1 MKKFFLFALVAAFAF
16 TSCTKDETIATTQP
30 GAIAFAP
37 AVDNATRAYVDPSFN
52 TNNLE
57 NFNVYGYVS
66 DGTTMGLVFSEAG
79 EKVTKAN
86 GLWSYQNTQYWTDNM
101 YYFSAIAPAEGP
113 NSENPNWTLTNATTD
128 EAKKLG
134 VGTVQFTNNGTQDL
148 LYWFGT
154 ANGAQEG
161 VQEQPVH
168 IAFDHLLSKV
178 KFTFENV
185 FDNDQVSL
193 VVKDVQI
200 TNAET
205 SAFINL
211 AVADKGWKDAWDFTN
226 GTKGTFSFGNAAE
239 ASETAEEHIAKNKTL
254 SSNKEMLLFPIAN
267 KEFKISFIVDIYMG
281 GLKASS
287 STHEVSVNTTLEM
300 GKAYNFKAVL
310 SGESEQLNP
319 ITFDVEVNKWVEP
332 TIDVNLNKAVR
343 SADELLAA
351 VADTTISEIVLADN
365 INLETQALVIN
376 RGLTINLNDK
386 TITGGLFAE
395 SNGAMNAGNTD
406 SYVFWVQE
414 GGKLT
419 INGAGNVKT
428 QSCKY
433 SIAVWAQGGEVV
445 INGGYYENAGEGSD
459 LIYASA
465 AGKVTINGG
474 TFKACEKQEG
484 VPGTNEKYSAI
495 NLKGD
500 GTNSSAVVTGGKF
513 YMFDPSNNESEN
525 PKENFV
531 AEGYKVEPNGD
542 WYEVVAK

>member
-1 MKKFFLFALVAAFAF
+1 MKKFFLFALAAAFAF
-16 TSCTKDETIATTQP
+16 TSCTKDETIAITQP

-86 GLWSYQNTQYWTDNM
+86 GLWSYQNTQYWTKNM
-101 YYFSAIAPAEGP
+101 YYFSAIAPV
-113 NSENPNWTLTNATTD
+113 ENRNWQLTNATTD

-254 SSNKEMLLFPIAN
+254 SSNKEMLLFPVAN

-281 GLKASS
+281 ELKAST

-319 ITFDVEVNKWVEP
+319 ITFDVEVKPWEQEVE
-332 TIDVNLNKAVR
+332 VNLNKAVR

-414 GGKLT
+414 GGELT

-428 QSCKY
+428 QSCAY

-484 VPGTNEKYSAI
+484 VDGTKEKYSAI

-500 GTNSSAVVTGGKF
+500 GTNSSAVVYGGEFYKF
-513 YMFDPSNNESEN
+513 NPAVNKSEN
-525 PKENFV
+525 PPVSFV
-531 AEGYKVEPNGD
+531 AEGYTVKQNGD
-542 WYEVVAK
+542 WYEVVKQ

>member
-1 MKKFFLFALVAAFAF
+1 MKKFFLFALAAAFAL

-66 DGTTMGLVFSEAG
+66 DGTTMGLVFSESG
-79 EKVTKAN
+79 EKVTKAS
-86 GLWSYQNTQYWTDNM
+86 GLWSYQNTQYWTKNM
-101 YYFSAIAPAEGP
+101 YYFSAIAPAE
-113 NSENPNWTLTNATTD
+113 NQNWQLTNATD

-134 VGTVQFTNNGTQDL
+134 AGVVTFTNDGTQDL

-154 ANGAQEG
+154 ADGNDST
-161 VQEQPVH
+161 VQENPVH

-193 VVKDVQI
+193 VVKEVKI

-211 AVADKGWKDAWDFTN
+211 AVADKGWKDAWNFNN
-226 GTKGTFSFGNAAE
+226 GTGIFSFGNAAE
-239 ASETAEEHIAKNKTL
+239 ASEAAEEHIVKNATL

-287 STHEVSVNTTLEM
+287 STHEVSVKTTLEM

-351 VADTTISEIVLADN
+351 VADKTISEIVLADN

-376 RGLTINLNDK
+376 RELTINLNDK

-395 SNGAMNAGNTD
+395 SNGVMNVGNTD

-433 SIAVWAQGGEVV
+433 SIAVWAHNGGEVI

-459 LIYASA
+459 LIYAKNG
-465 AGKVTINGG
+465 GKLTINGG
-474 TFKACEKQEG
+474 TFKACEKQDG
-484 VPGTNEKYSAI
+484 VDGTNEKYSAI
-495 NLKGD
+495 NLKDKKESEGIAES
-500 GTNSSAVVTGGKF
+500 TAVVTGGKF
-513 YMFDPSNNESEN
+513 YMFDPSDNESEN
-525 PKENFV
+525 PQKNFV
-531 AEGYKVEPNGD
+531 AEGYKVVPNGD